1 MEYRKLG
8 NSDLKISILGFG
20 CGSVGGL
27 MVKGTHKEM
36 LKSVSHAL
44 ELGINYF
51 DTARAYGDGLSEIHT
66 GALLRETNANNVIV
80 GTKIMLS
87 VDDLHGNGIEK
98 AIRTQIDNS
107 LKRINREY
115 IDIVYTHNRI
125 RSNENE
131 MIHKNHLDR
140 IIPIFEEYITN
151 GKIRYWGLNALGDTA
166 AITEALTRYHP
177 SAIHTCYNLLNPSSS
192 YSLPVTSSH
201 HDYKQIMNLAN
212 IRGIGTVGI
221 RILAGGALSG
231 NQNRHPIADQ
241 NVTPIATGKT
251 FTDDVNESSKYSFL
265 VKEGLVKN
273 LVEASIR
280 FAITNS
286 KLNTALIGLS
296 SYDQLEKAIR
306 YTNKGPLPDE
316 TMLRI
321 TNEWKNT
328 KKYKDVV

>member
-1 MEYRKLG
+1 
-8 NSDLKISILGFG
+8 
-20 CGSVGGL
+20 
-27 MVKGTHKEM
+27 
-36 LKSVSHAL
+36 
-44 ELGINYF
+44 
-51 DTARAYGDGLSEIHT
+51 
-66 GALLRETNANNVIV
+66 
-80 GTKIMLS
+80 
-87 VDDLHGNGIEK
+87 
-98 AIRTQIDNS
+98 
-107 LKRINREY
+107 
-115 IDIVYTHNRI
+115 
-125 RSNENE
+125 
-131 MIHKNHLDR
+131 
-140 IIPIFEEYITN
+140 
-151 GKIRYWGLNALGDTA
+151 
-166 AITEALTRYHP
+166 
-177 SAIHTCYNLLNPSSS
+177 
-192 YSLPVTSSH
+192 
-201 HDYKQIMNLAN
+201 MNLAN
-212 IRGIGTVGI
+212 IRGTGTVGI